1 MREQQTTIET
11 VLKQSDQDRIRR
23 TWARAAAVPDETA
36 MLFYS
41 NLFRLDPSTRSLFRS
56 DLKQQ
61 GQKLVQTLG
70 FIVDHL
76 DVPDTLVP
84 AAKGLAVRHVE
95 YGVVADQY
103 VSVGTAL
110 VKTLEQLLGR
120 EFSDEDQRAWIE
132 VYGTL
137 SSIMIETAHAD

>member
-1 MREQQTTIET
+1 
-11 VLKQSDQDRIRR
+11 
-23 TWARAAAVPDETA
+23 
-36 MLFYS
+36 MLSYS

-76 DVPDTLVP
+76 DVPNTLVP
-84 AAKGLAVRHVE
+84 AAKELAVRHVD
-95 YGVVADQY
+95 YGVVADHY
-103 VSVGTAL
+103 ASVGTAL

-137 SSIMIETAHAD
+137 SSIMIKTAHAD